1 MRTVF
6 QVESPLMNSYTDNL
20 QYLLSL
26 QEIHRIL
33 DHSFQFDDAITRVL
47 TFLEE
52 RHHLQQSQ
60 LSWLDDR
67 SHEIRVTAAIGISG
81 RARAQGRYQ
90 LGEGITGR
98 VVESGKP
105 IIVPQVADEP
115 LHLNR
120 MGSATENKAR
130 AFICV
135 PVQAMGRTLGALGS
149 YCKPRHHNELNTLAS
164 FMSLVAILVAQ
175 SFALRQASASR
186 STSDESPSANTIRTI
201 PNKADIGFFIGSS
214 NATLTVLEQALQ
226 VASAKTTV
234 LLRGESG
241 TGKEVIADLIHR
253 NSTRAPQP
261 FVKVNCGALPEN
273 LIETELFG
281 HERGAFTGAMNQRK
295 GRFELAMG
303 GTIFLDEIGELTMSA
318 QTRLLRVLQEREF
331 ERVGGTTTIKADV
344 RLIAATN
351 KNLEDAIA
359 EGSFREDLYYRLN
372 VFTIFLPPLRE
383 RKTDILLLA
392 DHFVEKYAR
401 EHSKVVKRISTPA
414 IDMLMSYHWPGNV
427 RELENCIERA
437 VVVCDDAVIHGHH
450 LPPTLQTAEVSGT
463 LPSNSLN
470 AAVASLER
478 EMIIETLKVTHGNQ
492 ARAASLLQ
500 ITERIINYKVKKY
513 GIDCSRFK
521 E

>member
-1 MRTVF
+1 MPSVLQAEMPSTTV
-6 QVESPLMNSYTDNL
+6 DNL
-20 QYLLSL
+20 PFLLSL

-33 DHSFQFDDAITRVL
+33 EHSFQFDAAVTRVL
-47 TFLEE
+47 TLLAE
-52 RHHLQQSQ
+52 RHNLQQSQ
-60 LSWLDDR
+60 LSLLDER
-67 SHEIRVTAAIGISG
+67 TQEIRVTAAVGISG

-98 VVESGKP
+98 VVQSGKP
-105 IIVPQVADEP
+105 IIVPQVAEEP

-120 MGSATENKAR
+120 MGTATEDEAR
-130 AFICV
+130 AFVCV
-135 PVQAMGRTLGALGS
+135 PVQAQGRTLGALGS
-149 YCKPRHHNELNTLAS
+149 YCKSRQHEELNAVAS
-164 FMSLVAILVAQ
+164 FLSLVAVLLAHPFVRQQTAAKK
-175 SFALRQASASR
+175 SFVEEFPP
-186 STSDESPSANTIRTI
+186 TSKAVPH
-201 PNKADIGFFIGSS
+201 KADIGSFIGSS

-226 VASAKTTV
+226 VAAAKTTV

-253 NSTRAPQP
+253 NSTRAQEA

-281 HERGAFTGAMNQRK
+281 HERGAFTGALQQRK
-295 GRFELAMG
+295 GRFELAAG
-303 GTIFLDEIGELTMSA
+303 GTIFLDEIGELTMAA

-331 ERVGGTTTIKADV
+331 ERVGGATTIKAEV

-351 KNLEDAIA
+351 KNLEAAIA
-359 EGSFREDLYYRLN
+359 TGTFREDLYYRLN

-450 LPPTLQTAEVSGT
+450 LPPTLQTAELTGT
-463 LPSNSLN
+463 SPSNSLN

-478 EMIIETLKVTHGNQ
+478 EMIIETLKITHGNQ
-492 ARAASLLQ
+492 ARAANLLH

-513 GIDCSRFK
+513 GIDCARFR

>member
-1 MRTVF
+1 MRTAF
-6 QVESPLMNSYTDNL
+6 QMETSLTPVYAEHVT
-20 QYLLSL
+20 YLVSL
-26 QEIHRIL
+26 QEIYRLL
-33 DHSFQFDDAITRVL
+33 DQSFQFEDAVTRVL
-47 TFLEE
+47 ALLAE
-52 RHHLQQSQ
+52 RHNLQQAQ
-60 LSWLDDR
+60 LSWLDER
-67 SHEIRVTAAIGISG
+67 AQEIRVTAAIGISG

-98 VVESGKP
+98 VVQSGKP
-105 IIVPQVADEP
+105 IIVPQVAEEP

-120 MGSATENKAR
+120 MGTAAEDEAR
-130 AFICV
+130 AFVCV
-135 PVQAMGRTLGALGS
+135 PVQAQGRTMGALGS
-149 YCKPRHHNELNTLAS
+149 YCKPRQHEELNSVVS
-164 FMSLVAILVAQ
+164 FLSLVAVLIAHSSVLHQAAASK
-175 SFALRQASASR
+175 SF
-186 STSDESPSANTIRTI
+186 SPEIAFS
-201 PNKADIGFFIGSS
+201 PLSKSVPHKADIGSFIGSS
-214 NATLTVLEQALQ
+214 NAILTVLEQTLQ

-253 NSTRAPQP
+253 NSARAEQA
-261 FVKVNCGALPEN
+261 FIKVNCGALPES
-273 LIETELFG
+273 LLETELFG
-281 HERGAFTGAMNQRK
+281 HERGAFTGAMQQRK
-295 GRFELAMG
+295 GRFELASG

-331 ERVGGTTTIKADV
+331 ERVGGTLTIKADV
-344 RLIAATN
+344 RLVAATN
-351 KNLEDAIA
+351 KNLEEAIA
-359 EGSFREDLYYRLN
+359 QGTFREDLYYRLN
-372 VFTIFLPPLRE
+372 VFTVFLPPLRE

-478 EMIIETLKVTHGNQ
+478 EMIIETLKITHGNQ
-492 ARAASLLQ
+492 ARAANLLQ

-513 GIDCSRFK
+513 GIDCVRFR

>member
-1 MRTVF
+1 MQTIFHRETLTPF
-6 QVESPLMNSYTDNL
+6 SYADHL
-20 QYLLSL
+20 PYLISL
-26 QEIHRIL
+26 QEIHRLL
-33 DHSFQFDDAITRVL
+33 DRSFQFEDAVARVL
-47 TFLEE
+47 TLLEE
-52 RHHLQQSQ
+52 RHNLQQSQ
-60 LSWLDDR
+60 LSLLDER
-67 SHEIRVTAAIGISG
+67 TQEIRVTAAIGISS

-98 VVESGKP
+98 VVQSGKP

-120 MGSATENKAR
+120 MGTAADDEAR
-130 AFICV
+130 AFLCV
-135 PVQAMGRTLGALGS
+135 PVQAQGRTLGALGS
-149 YCKPRHHNELNTLAS
+149 YFKPRQHEELNTVAS
-164 FMSLVAILVAQ
+164 FLSLVAVLIAQ
-175 SFALRQASASR
+175 SFALQQTATHKPYVEDFQPALK
-186 STSDESPSANTIRTI
+186 TVPQ
-201 PNKADIGFFIGSS
+201 KADIGSFIGSS

-226 VASAKTTV
+226 VAAAKTTV

-253 NSTRAPQP
+253 NSTRADQP
-261 FVKVNCGALPEN
+261 FVKVNCGALPES
-273 LIETELFG
+273 LLETELFG

-295 GRFELAMG
+295 GRFELAAG

-344 RLIAATN
+344 RLITATN
-351 KNLEDAIA
+351 KNLEAAITQ
-359 EGSFREDLYYRLN
+359 GTFREDLYYRLN

-492 ARAASLLQ
+492 ARAANLLQ

-513 GIDCSRFK
+513 GIDCNRFR

>member
-1 MRTVF
+1 MRTAF
-6 QVESPLMNSYTDNL
+6 HLETPLIQSFNDHLSYL
-20 QYLLSL
+20 ISL
-26 QEIHRIL
+26 QEIHRLL
-33 DHSFQFDDAITRVL
+33 DRSFQFEDAVTRVL
-47 TFLEE
+47 TLLEE
-52 RHHLQQSQ
+52 RHNLQQSQ
-60 LSWLDDR
+60 LSLLDER
-67 SHEIRVTAAIGISG
+67 TQEIRVAAAIGISG
-81 RARAQGRYQ
+81 RARAQGRYL

-98 VVESGKP
+98 VVQAGKP

-120 MGSATENKAR
+120 MGTATEDEAR
-130 AFICV
+130 AFVCV
-135 PVQAMGRTLGALGS
+135 PLQIQGRTFGALGS
-149 YCKPRHHNELNTLAS
+149 YCKPRYPDELNSIAS
-164 FMSLVAILVAQ
+164 FLSLVSVLIGQ
-175 SFALRQASASR
+175 SFTIHQYAATKSVVDDSAISI
-186 STSDESPSANTIRTI
+186 ANKVV
-201 PNKADIGFFIGSS
+201 PHKADIGSFIGSS
-214 NATLTVLEQALQ
+214 NAVLTVLEQALQ

-253 NSTRAPQP
+253 NSARASQS
-261 FVKVNCGALPEN
+261 FIKVNCGALPEN

-281 HERGAFTGAMNQRK
+281 HERGAFTGAMQQRK
-295 GRFELAMG
+295 GRFELATG

-331 ERVGGTTTIKADV
+331 ERVGGTITIKADV
-344 RLIAATN
+344 RLVAATN

-359 EGSFREDLYYRLN
+359 NGTFREDLYYRLN
-372 VFTIFLPPLRE
+372 VFTIYLPPLRE

-401 EHSKVVKRISTPA
+401 EHGKIVKRISTPA

-437 VVVCDDAVIHGHH
+437 VVMCDDAVIHGHH

-478 EMIIETLKVTHGNQ
+478 EMIIETLKITHGNQ
-492 ARAASLLQ
+492 ARAANLLQ

-513 GIDCSRFK
+513 GIDCTRFR

>member
-1 MRTVF
+1 MRTAF
-6 QVESPLMNSYTDNL
+6 QVEPSLLHSFTDNL
-20 QYLLSL
+20 PYLLSL

-33 DHSFQFDDAITRVL
+33 DHSFHFEDAITRVL

-60 LSWLDDR
+60 LSLLDER
-67 SHEIRVTAAIGISG
+67 TQEIRVTAAIGISG

-98 VVESGKP
+98 VVQFGKP
-105 IIVPQVADEP
+105 IIVPQVAEEP

-120 MGSATENKAR
+120 MGTATEDEAR
-130 AFICV
+130 AFVCV
-135 PVQAMGRTLGALGS
+135 PMQAQGRTLGALGS
-149 YCKPRHHNELNTLAS
+149 YFKPRYHDELNTVAS
-164 FMSLVAILVAQ
+164 FLSLVAVLMAQ
-175 SFALRQASASR
+175 AFVIHQSAASKSFADDFSPV
-186 STSDESPSANTIRTI
+186 STDKSVPH
-201 PNKADIGFFIGSS
+201 KADIGSFIGSS
-214 NATLTVLEQALQ
+214 NAILTVLEQTLQ

-253 NSTRAPQP
+253 NSARAEQA
-261 FVKVNCGALPEN
+261 FIKVNCGALPES
-273 LIETELFG
+273 LLETELFG
-281 HERGAFTGAMNQRK
+281 HERGAFTGAMQQRK
-295 GRFELAMG
+295 GRFELAVG

-331 ERVGGTTTIKADV
+331 ERVGGTMTIKADV
-344 RLIAATN
+344 RLVAATN
-351 KNLEDAIA
+351 KNLEEAITQ
-359 EGSFREDLYYRLN
+359 GTFREDLYYRLN
-372 VFTIFLPPLRE
+372 VFTVFLPPLRE

-450 LPPTLQTAEVSGT
+450 LPPTLQTAEGSGT

-478 EMIIETLKVTHGNQ
+478 EMIIETLKITHGNQ

-513 GIDCSRFK
+513 GIDCARFR